1 MNHAEEVIERA
12 MAAVAAVRRQRERDQ
27 ERRRQ
32 AFGRIQLGLPLPT
45 LKHGLQLSL
54 ELDEGRQRR
63 GTAAAS

>member
-1 MNHAEEVIERA
+1 MTHAEEVIERA

-54 ELDEGRQRR
+54 ELDKGQQRR
-63 GTAAAS
+63 GTGAS